1 MPHRVSAPRKP
12 TAEPTLWAPLAHREF
27 AKLWAGFVVSHV
39 GDSVQ
44 LHAQAWLVTELTRS
58 GLKVGT
64 VALCQA
70 IPRLVLGLF
79 AGVIVDRFDRRALL
93 LWTQTA
99 AMIQSIVFATLV
111 WTHRITYGWIL
122 VLATLLGIFD
132 TLNLNARVAMMPTL
146 VPRPLIGKAV
156 ALQALGVNVVQILG
170 PAMTA
175 VLIGAVGVAGCISV
189 NAATFTVLLLALVFA
204 RARPVPPP
212 ASKTGITGE
221 LREGYAFVRARPL
234 LWGSIGLAYLIGFFG
249 VSIARLMA
257 LYARVVIGTDGRG
270 YGLLVACTGLGAI
283 AASLFVTARARPAS
297 LPRNIVIAALGFS
310 LSLAFI
316 GRATTFA
323 TAAVALA
330 AMGASQM
337 AFRSAISTAIQIET
351 PDRLR
356 GRVSSILMLDF
367 SLWSIGAVLTGAM
380 TDRLASFHATGHFA
394 ASADAHLPASAL
406 AWGLSVTLATTA
418 TLCLICTAALART
431 ILRARLSSA
440 PELRDDPTRRET

>member
-1 MPHRVSAPRKP
+1 MTVAREAD
-12 TAEPTLWAPLAHREF
+12 AELTVWAPLAYREF
-27 AKLWAGFVVSHV
+27 ALLWGGFIVSHV

-44 LHAQAWLVTELTRS
+44 IHAQAWLVTELTRS

-99 AMIQSIVFATLV
+99 AMVQSIVFASLV

-122 VLATLLGIFD
+122 VLATLLGVFD
-132 TLNLNARVAMMPTL
+132 TLNLTARVAMMPTL
-146 VPRPLIGKAV
+146 VPRRLIGKAV

-175 VLIGAVGVAGCISV
+175 VLIGAVGVPGCITV
-189 NAATFTVLLLALVFA
+189 NAATFVVLLLALFFA
-204 RARPVPPP
+204 RAQPVSPSARRP
-212 ASKTGITGE
+212 GISGE
-221 LREGYAFVRARPL
+221 LREGYAFVRGRPL
-234 LWGSIGLAYLIGFFG
+234 LWGSIALAYLLGFFG

-270 YGLLVACTGLGAI
+270 YGFLIACTGLGAI
-283 AASLFVTARARPAS
+283 VASLLVTARARPAS
-297 LPRNIVIAALGFS
+297 LPRNIVLSAFVFS
-310 LSLAFI
+310 VSLAFV
-316 GRATTFA
+316 GRATTFV
-323 TAAVALA
+323 AAAFALA
-330 AMGASQM
+330 LMGAAQM
-337 AFRSAISTAIQIET
+337 AFRSAVSTSIQIET

-367 SLWSIGAVLTGAM
+367 SLWSLGAVLTGAFA
-380 TDRLASFHATGHFA
+380 DRLASFRATGHL
-394 ASADAHLPASAL
+394 ASPVDAHLPSSAL

-418 TLCLICTAALART
+418 ILCVISTAVLART
-431 ILRARLSSA
+431 ILRARLSST